1 MEFLPPY
8 LYILILIKAIALF
21 MIWRKYEYKL
31 VSGSYEKD
39 YG

>member
-1 MEFLPPY
+1 MGNMVQFRGN
-8 LYILILIKAIALF
+8 IVLININFGGI
-21 MIWRKYEYKL
+21 INEYKL